1 MVRNK
6 TRIIQ
11 IVNTTEQ
18 KLDRAGVIAAL
29 CAFGFW
35 GLVPI
40 YYKGLQAVGAWE
52 VLAHRVI
59 WSVPLLII
67 FLAIRDGGQFWKKL
81 RLPMASIAWLVLSGV
96 TVSINWVV
104 FVWAVA
110 NDHILDTSLGYFGT
124 PLVSVLLGYVFL
136 KERLNTLQ
144 FIAIIIAASG
154 TLFLAWHLG
163 RPPWIAIT
171 LALSFGLYG
180 LLRKRL
186 AVGPMLGLLWETT
199 LMFLPALAYLLWLYS
214 ESAQQFMRI
223 STGIDLLL
231 IGSAFVTVLP
241 LIWFNMAAQKLP
253 LTILGFFQYLA
264 PSMSFLIA
272 VFLYGEKF
280 TSGHAVAFSCIWLAL
295 ALVSIEPFRRA
306 RRRLRV

>member
-1 MVRNK
+1 MCDVSR
-6 TRIIQ
+6 TVQ
-11 IVNTTEQ
+11 IMDSSEQ
-18 KLDRAGVIAAL
+18 KLDRAGVMAAL
-29 CAFGFW
+29 AAFGFW

-40 YYKGLQAVGAWE
+40 YYKGLESVGAWE

-59 WSVPLLII
+59 WSVPLLVI
-67 FLAIRDGGQFWKKL
+67 FLAIRDGRQFLAKL
-81 RLPMASIAWLVLSGV
+81 RLPLSSIAWLVLSGL

-124 PLVSVLLGYVFL
+124 PLVSVLLAYVFL
-136 KERLNTLQ
+136 KERLSPIKL
-144 FIAIIIAASG
+144 IAVIVAAAG
-154 TLFLAWHLG
+154 TLYLAWYLG

-171 LALSFGLYG
+171 LAVSFGLYG

-186 AVGPMLGLLWETT
+186 TVGPMLGLLWETA
-199 LMFLPALAYLLWLYS
+199 LMFPVALVYLLLLYS
-214 ESAQQFMRI
+214 TAGLQFLHV

-231 IGSAFVTVLP
+231 IGSALVTVLP

-253 LTILGFFQYLA
+253 LSILGFFQYLA

-272 VFLYGEKF
+272 VFLYDEQF
-280 TSGHAVAFSCIWLAL
+280 TAGHAVAFACIWVAL

-306 RRRLRV
+306 RKRLHG

>member
-1 MVRNK
+1 MRNALR
-6 TRIIQ
+6 TVQ
-11 IVNTTEQ
+11 IMNTPEQ

-29 CAFGFW
+29 AAFGFW

-40 YYKGLQAVGAWE
+40 YYKGLQTVGAWE

-67 FLAIRDGGQFWKKL
+67 FLAIRDGGQFLKKL
-81 RLPMASIAWLVLSGV
+81 RLPLSSIAWLVLSGL

-110 NDHILDTSLGYFGT
+110 HDHILDTSLGYFAT
-124 PLVSVLLGYVFL
+124 PLINVLLGYVFL
-136 KERLNTLQ
+136 KERLSPLQ
-144 FIAIIIAASG
+144 LIAVIVAAAG
-154 TLFLAWHLG
+154 TLYLAWYLG

-186 AVGPMLGLLWETT
+186 TVGPMLGLLWETS
-199 LMFLPALAYLLWLYS
+199 LMFPVALIYLLWLYS
-214 ESAQQFMRI
+214 QSGLQFLHT
-223 STGIDLLL
+223 STSIDLLL
-231 IGSAFVTVLP
+231 IGSAFITVLP

-253 LTILGFFQYLA
+253 LSVLGFFQYLA

-272 VFLYGEKF
+272 VFLYGELF
-280 TSGHAVAFSCIWLAL
+280 TAGHAVAFGCIWLAL

-306 RRRLRV
+306 RRRLRG